1 MIEAGLL
8 PSAHSAAFLPE
19 QSPLRRRPRAPARH
33 RPEAFEREFED
44 RALVYDAFWHV
55 DGRRIL
61 LVGPP
66 PLNLRPA
73 LALSDLM
80 PVSRDFAFVLDRDVP
95 AANVLRAARNADKAL
110 IVGVDVFD
118 LFEGGALGEGKKSMA
133 ITVTLQPRE
142 RTLTDEEIDGVS
154 AAIVAAVAKATGGV
168 LRS

>member
-1 MIEAGLL
+1 MDAPG
-8 PSAHSAAFLPE
+8 PVAAFEIHLDRLP
-19 QSPLRRRPRAPARH
+19 QPKRKGTAR
-33 RPEAFEREFED
+33 
-44 RALVYDAFWHV
+44 
-55 DGRRIL
+55 
-61 LVGPP
+61 P
-66 PLNLRPA
+66 PLK
-73 LALSDLM
+73 LSPFQ
-80 PVSRDFAFVLDRDVP
+80 PVRRDFAFVLDSGVP

-110 IVGVDVFD
+110 ISGVDVFD

>member
-1 MIEAGLL
+1 
-8 PSAHSAAFLPE
+8 
-19 QSPLRRRPRAPARH
+19 
-33 RPEAFEREFED
+33 
-44 RALVYDAFWHV
+44 
-55 DGRRIL
+55 
-61 LVGPP
+61 
-66 PLNLRPA
+66 
-73 LALSDLM
+73 M

-133 ITVTLQPRE
+133 ITVSLQPHE
-142 RTLTDEEIDGVS
+142 RTLTDEEIDRVS